1 MADRYGPPPLT
12 DIPQFGDAPGRS
24 PHGNH
29 SAGRSPLHPHTFSFG
44 SGPATGAVLAVI
56 LGIPEAQMTQPVR
69 DALERLIAEV
79 IRLQEDITQRAAH
92 EAYLGNQAHHC
103 DLTGLLNRRGL
114 SSELARAAAH
124 MGQGGS
130 GGTLVLFHLDGFETL
145 RRAHG
150 LAVADAV
157 HRHAAAVLSAGLRQS
172 DVAATL
178 GGGDFAVF
186 LALCHDE
193 EAEIKAGA
201 LAERLNSPAFLWQDR
216 PYPFTIALGFAA
228 LQPDS
233 TLEPLLAQADADLR
247 PAKS

>member
-1 MADRYGPPPLT
+1 MADRYGPPALT
-12 DIPQFGDAPGRS
+12 DPPPLGDAPRRS
-24 PHGNH
+24 PHGGR
-29 SAGRSPLHPHTFSFG
+29 SAGQSPLHPHTFPFE

-56 LGIPEAQMTQPVR
+56 MGIPEAQMTQQVR

-79 IRLQEDITQRAAH
+79 IRLQEEIAQRTAR
-92 EAYLGNQAHHC
+92 ETFLGEQAHHC

-114 SSELARAAAH
+114 SSELARAAAR
-124 MGQGGS
+124 MNQGGS
-130 GGTLVLFHLDGFETL
+130 GGTLVLFHLDGFESL

-150 LAVADAV
+150 LAVADAL
-157 HRHAAAVLSAGLRQS
+157 HRHAGTVLRAGLRQT
-172 DVAATL
+172 DLAATL

-201 LAERLNSPAFLWQDR
+201 LAERLNSPAFLWQDQ

-233 TLEPLLAQADADLR
+233 TLEPLLRQADADLR
-247 PAKS
+247 PAKP